1 VKIAFSFKFFT
12 AFISFLIAIVLI
24 ALFIETGFIRNHF
37 GDVLIVLLI
46 WCFIR
51 IFLRGQ
57 IKLLWLYIF
66 AFATMV
72 EFAQYF
78 GLVYI
83 LGLGHSQ
90 LARVIIGTTFDW
102 WDIVMYFVGCAIIWY
117 FERKFKF

>member
-1 VKIAFSFKFFT
+1 MKIAFSFKFFT